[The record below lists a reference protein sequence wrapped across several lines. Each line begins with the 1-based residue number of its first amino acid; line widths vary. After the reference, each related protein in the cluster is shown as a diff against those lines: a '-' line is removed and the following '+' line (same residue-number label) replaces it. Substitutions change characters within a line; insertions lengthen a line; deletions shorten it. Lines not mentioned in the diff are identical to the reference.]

1 MHWVCGDNANQNLCS
16 LLCWLEL
23 LPKGGKCYKLYGELE
38 RATPDKAVEL
48 CQAAAPNDSGNL
60 ASVTSQEIS
69 QFVNNLGLSH
79 LPVD

>member
-1 MHWVCGDNANQNLCS
+1 MLTKIFVACYAGWSFYQ
-16 LLCWLEL
+16 
-23 LPKGGKCYKLYGELE
+23 KGGKCYKLYGELE

>member
-1 MHWVCGDNANQNLCS
+1 MFVACFAGWSFYQ
-16 LLCWLEL
+16 
-23 LPKGGKCYKLYGELE
+23 KGGKCYKYFGEL
-38 RATPDKAVEL
+38 RATSDKDKAVEL

-60 ASVTSQEIS
+60 ASVSSQEIS